1 MDALTWLSLGLQ
13 FAALC
18 SIVGALLL
26 YLLRKVRVA
35 EVLPVDSAKTVLVTS
50 VDTAL
55 GLQIATYLSSKGWRV
70 IAGCRSGGLGARL
83 ADSWLQAHI
92 ASTPEDQPKPRLVTL
107 ELDVAR
113 EDLLEE
119 AARATAQH
127 LPAGEHGIWAVINT
141 AGSSGHGGA
150 SCWEGALRGN
160 VLGALRVARTFSP
173 LLAAAAADH
182 PHAGRLFYIGLTS
195 DTACESLSRVEAGET
210 GENSAVA
217 AAARWGVW
225 GAARALRA
233 SLRARQLHVVLLHAP
248 DLAAQE
254 IYSPPTLL
262 QPPSQPASR
271 PETPSSEV
279 SAGTASCAVTMPGEA
294 AEYSAKVLPTSALK
308 VLEDALTIPSPRDAY
323 YLKVKQDSWFTRMP
337 SLRVAH

>member
-1 MDALTWLSLGLQ
+1 MDPLTWLSLGLQ
-13 FAALC
+13 LAALC

-55 GLQIATYLSSKGWRV
+55 GLQIATYLSGRGWRV
-70 IAGCRSGGLGARL
+70 IAGCRQGGLGARL
-83 ADSWLQAHI
+83 AESWLQAH
-92 ASTPEDQPKPRLVTL
+92 AADTPEDQPPPRLVTL

-141 AGSSGHGGA
+141 AGSSGRGGA
-150 SCWEGALRGN
+150 ACWESALRGN

-195 DTACESLSRVEAGET
+195 DTGCESLSRTESGDSSEMSAG
-210 GENSAVA
+210 A
-217 AAARWGVW
+217 AAVRWGTW

-233 SLRARQLHVVLLHAP
+233 GLRARRLHVMLLHAP
-248 DLAAQE
+248 DLSTAE
-254 IYSPPTLL
+254 IYAPPVQLA
-262 QPPSQPASR
+262 PPSQPASR
-271 PETPSSEV
+271 PDTPSSEA
-279 SAGTASCAVTMPGEA
+279 SGSTATCAVTMPGEA

-308 VLEDALTIPSPRDAY
+308 ILEDALTTPAPRDSY
-323 YLKVKQDSWFTRMP
+323 YLKMKHDSWFTRIP
-337 SLRVAH
+337 SLRVA

>member
-1 MDALTWLSLGLQ
+1 MDPLTWLSLGLQ
-13 FAALC
+13 LAALC

-55 GLQIATYLSSKGWRV
+55 GLQIATYLSDRGWRV
-70 IAGCRSGGLGARL
+70 IAGCRQGGLGARL
-83 ADSWLQAHI
+83 AESWLQAH
-92 ASTPEDQPKPRLVTL
+92 AAATPEDQPPPRLATL

-141 AGSSGHGGA
+141 AGSSGRGGA
-150 SCWEGALRGN
+150 ACWESALRGN

-195 DTACESLSRVEAGET
+195 DTGCESLSRLESGDTSELSAG
-210 GENSAVA
+210 A
-217 AAARWGVW
+217 AAARWGTW

-233 SLRARQLHVVLLHAP
+233 GLRSRRLHVVLLHAP
-248 DLAAQE
+248 DLSTAE
-254 IYSPPTLL
+254 IYAPPVQLA
-262 QPPSQPASR
+262 PPSLPASR
-271 PETPSSEV
+271 PETPNSDV
-279 SAGTASCAVTMPGEA
+279 SGSTASCAVTMPGEA

-308 VLEDALTIPSPRDAY
+308 ILEDALTTPAPRDSY
-323 YLKVKQDSWFTRMP
+323 YLKMKHDSWFTRLP
-337 SLRVAH
+337 SLRVA

>member
-1 MDALTWLSLGLQ
+1 MDPLTWLSLGLQ
-13 FAALC
+13 LAALC

-55 GLQIATYLSSKGWRV
+55 GLQIATYLSGRGWRV
-70 IAGCRSGGLGARL
+70 IAGCRQGGLGARL
-83 ADSWLQAHI
+83 AESWLQAHTGDSDEL
-92 ASTPEDQPKPRLVTL
+92 APRLNTL

-127 LPAGEHGIWAVINT
+127 LPAGEHGVWAVINT
-141 AGSSGHGGA
+141 AGSSGRGGA
-150 SCWEGALRGN
+150 ACWEGALRGN
-160 VLGALRVARTFSP
+160 VLGALRVARTFAP
-173 LLAAAAADH
+173 LLSAAAQQHA
-182 PHAGRLFYIGLTS
+182 HAGRLFYIGLTS
-195 DTACESLSRVEAGET
+195 DTACENLSREAGDE
-210 GENSAVA
+210 GSAGA
-217 AAARWGVW
+217 AAARWGTW

-233 SLRARQLHVVLLHAP
+233 WLRARALHVVLLHAP
-248 DLAAQE
+248 DLAASD
-254 IYSPPTLL
+254 IYAPPAQL
-262 QPPSQPASR
+262 PPSQPASR
-271 PETPSSEV
+271 PETPSSDV
-279 SAGTASCAVTMPGEA
+279 SATTASCAVTMPGEA

-308 VLEDALTIPSPRDAY
+308 TLEEALTAPSPRDAY

-337 SLRVAH
+337 SLRVA

>member
-55 GLQIATYLSSKGWRV
+55 GLQIATYLSGRGWRV

-92 ASTPEDQPKPRLVTL
+92 ASTPEDQPKPRLVNL

-119 AARATAQH
+119 AARTTAQH

-150 SCWEGALRGN
+150 SCWESTLRGN
-160 VLGALRVARTFSP
+160 VLGSLRVARTFSP
-173 LLAAAAADH
+173 MLAAAAADH
-182 PHAGRLFYIGLTS
+182 PNAGRLFYIGLTS
-195 DTACESLSRVEAGET
+195 DTACESLSRLEAGDN
-210 GENSAVA
+210 GELNAGA

-233 SLRARQLHVVLLHAP
+233 SLKSKRLHVILLHAP
-248 DLAAQE
+248 DLAAND
-254 IYSPPTLL
+254 IYSPPSLL
-262 QPPSQPASR
+262 QPPSLPASR

-279 SAGTASCAVTMPGEA
+279 STNTATCAVTMPGEA
-294 AEYSAKVLPTSALK
+294 AEYSAKVLPSSALK
-308 VLEDALTIPSPRDAY
+308 ILEDALTTPSPKDAY

-337 SLRVAH
+337 SLRVTH